1 MMFDKL
7 YEETG
12 RANIQFIGYA
22 SENSRYDFAIIY
34 TEHFFGKP
42 IVLCMQTGR
51 SALLCQD
58 DIGNLEYLQRSFSIK
73 PQEAEE
79 LSHFLQQR
87 LPFVEVQE
95 QY

>member
-1 MMFDKL
+1 MFDKL
-7 YEETG
+7 YEETEK
-12 RANIQFIGYA
+12 ANIEFIGYA

-51 SALLCQD
+51 STLLCQD
-58 DIGNLEYLQRSFSIK
+58 DLNNLEHLQRSFSIK
-73 PQEAEE
+73 PAEAEE
-79 LSHFLQQR
+79 LSQFLRQR
-87 LPFVEVQE
+87 LPFVELQD

>member
-1 MMFDKL
+1 MFDKL
-7 YEETG
+7 YEETEK
-12 RANIQFIGYA
+12 ANIQFIGYA
-22 SENSRYDFAIIY
+22 SESSRYDFAIIF

-58 DIGNLEYLQRSFSIK
+58 DLSNLEHLQRCFSIR
-73 PQEAEE
+73 PAEAEE
-79 LSHFLQQR
+79 LSHFLRQR
-87 LPFVEVQE
+87 LPFVALHD